1 MAAEQAT
8 AIVLRTYDFSESSL
22 VTTLFTR
29 EFGKIRALAKGA
41 KRPKNPFDFGL
52 DLLSQC
58 RIVFLR
64 KSGDVLHLL
73 TEAKLERRFRVER
86 AGLGGWYAAL
96 YAGEL
101 VNLLTDEEDAFPEVF
116 DSLAQFLEVCQG
128 REHVKEHLLHFEWQL
143 LEQTGHTPSLENCV
157 SCGNRVARL
166 GEARIPG
173 DVPRLHRPQAGAQQ
187 GQAGLREV
195 QSGPRGTVHFSLVE
209 GGVLC
214 AECRPGKRSVLAIR
228 GETLATLQKLG
239 RQQWS
244 GEPLSPQIYGE
255 LRGLLNQYFCH
266 LLGQRPRMHDYL
278 GLLGN

>member
-41 KRPKNPFDFGL
+41 KRPKNPFDFAL

-58 RIVFLR
+58 RIVFLH

-101 VNLLTDEEDAFPEVF
+101 VNLLTDDEDAFPEVF
-116 DSLAQFLEVCQG
+116 DSLAGFLEVCQR

-157 SCGNRVARL
+157 NCGKRVAPWT
-166 GEARIPG
+166 EERIPS
-173 DVPRLHRPQAGAQQ
+173 DVVEICRPQAGVREI
-187 GQAGLREV
+187 QAG
-195 QSGPRGTVHFSLVE
+195 SRGTVHFSLLE

-214 AECRPGKRSVLAIR
+214 AECRPGKRSVLSIR

-239 RQQWS
+239 GQQWGS
-244 GEPLSPQIYGE
+244 EPLSPQIYGE